1 MKCALPGMYGRKVP
15 IDYAALSK
23 SYLDITKEYPLSKP
37 EDDFHNVIKELEKN
51 HKDLMGFLTYYYE
64 REFLMDHPYDDF
76 HKVIE
81 EYKKMLEN
89 VLENMD
95 LDSDIN
101 KIKKHNYEKELEA
114 LKQYLIQKD
123 KEEHSQ

>member
-51 HKDLMGFLTYYYE
+51 HKDLMGFLTYYYGRKSGKSE
-64 REFLMDHPYDDF
+64 KSFEELKREIL
-76 HKVIE
+76 
-81 EYKKMLEN
+81 
-89 VLENMD
+89 
-95 LDSDIN
+95 
-101 KIKKHNYEKELEA
+101 
-114 LKQYLIQKD
+114 QKD
-123 KEEHSQ
+123 KEVNEMHEDDWV

>member
-1 MKCALPGMYGRKVP
+1 MKCALPGMYGRKAP
-15 IDYAALSK
+15 IVSDALCR
-23 SYLDITKEYPLSKP
+23 SYTPITK
-37 EDDFHNVIKELEKN
+37 
-51 HKDLMGFLTYYYE
+51 
-64 REFLMDHPYDDF
+64 EFLMDDLYDDF
-76 HKVIE
+76 HKAIE

-114 LKQYLIQKD
+114 LKQYLLQKD
-123 KEEHSQ
+123 KEEHDK

>member
-1 MKCALPGMYGRKVP
+1 MKCALPGMYGRKIP
-15 IDYAALSK
+15 IVSDALCR
-23 SYLDITKEYPLSKP
+23 SYTPITK
-37 EDDFHNVIKELEKN
+37 
-51 HKDLMGFLTYYYE
+51 
-64 REFLMDHPYDDF
+64 EFLMDDPYDDF

-123 KEEHSQ
+123 KEEIKNG